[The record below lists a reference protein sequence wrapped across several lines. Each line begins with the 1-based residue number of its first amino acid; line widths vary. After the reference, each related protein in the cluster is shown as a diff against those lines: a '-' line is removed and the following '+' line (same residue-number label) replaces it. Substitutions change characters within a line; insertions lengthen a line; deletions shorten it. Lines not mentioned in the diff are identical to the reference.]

1 MDFAAGFSPC
11 FRTET
16 HHGAAHA
23 RAYLCG
29 LLQGARGRKNI
40 ERMEELVPDLNYQ
53 GVQQFISDSPW
64 EASRLM
70 TEVARQADGFLGGV
84 SDSRLILDGSDFSK
98 KGEKSVGVARQYNG
112 NRGKLDNCQAAVF
125 AALSAGHLVTPVGVR
140 LYLPQEWCGEA
151 ARCEEAGIPEGA
163 RIFRTKTQLGLDLVV
178 EARDRGV
185 RHRMVCAD
193 GGFGK
198 DPAFL
203 RGLDDSG
210 EDFVIEVH
218 CDQRLYRDVPWPEAL
233 SAGGAPVRSRRQQG
247 GQAVRVDE
255 WVRRQPESAWERLK
269 IRDST
274 RGWVEVNF
282 VAERV
287 WLWDGREDAPRLWWG
302 LAWQNPDE
310 GPAGRIHYA
319 LSNAAAT
326 ADPREL
332 VRHGVHRY
340 WIERVFQ
347 DAKSEAGMADY
358 QTRGWRGWHHHMAL
372 VALAMFFLL
381 KEKVLHAATTT
392 ELALTTG
399 EIVFALSLLLP
410 QRVRDFEATC
420 DMVEARRRKRWTD
433 QLRRQRKTAIARPP
447 LLPLET

>member
-1 MDFAAGFSPC
+1 MDFADGFSSC

-40 ERMEELVPDLNYQ
+40 ERMEELVPDFNYQ

-64 EASRLM
+64 EAASLLD
-70 TEVARQADGFLGGV
+70 EVARQADGFLGGA
-84 SDSRLILDGSDFSK
+84 SDSRLILDGSDFTK

-112 NRGKLDNCQAAVF
+112 NRGKVDNCQAAVF
-125 AALSAGHLVTPVGVR
+125 AALSAGPLVTPVGVR
-140 LYLPQEWCGEA
+140 LYLSREWCGDVA
-151 ARCEEAGIPEGA
+151 KCTQAGIPEEA
-163 RIFRTKTQLGLDLVV
+163 RTFRTKTQLGLDLVV
-178 EARDRGV
+178 EARARGV

-198 DPAFL
+198 EPAFL
-203 RGLDDSG
+203 GGLDDLG

-218 CDQRLYRDVPWPEAL
+218 CDQRLYQEAPWPEAV
-233 SAGGAPVRSRRQQG
+233 AEGAAPGRPRRQQG
-247 GQAVRVDE
+247 GQAMRVDE
-255 WVRRQPESAWERLK
+255 WVRQQPENAWERLK

-287 WLWDGREDAPRLWWG
+287 WLWDGREEVPRLWWG

-319 LSNAAAT
+319 LSNAGT
-326 ADPREL
+326 EADPREL

-399 EIVFALSLLLP
+399 EIVFALTLLLP
-410 QRVRDFEATC
+410 VRVRDFAATC
-420 DMVEARRRKRWTD
+420 AMVEARRRKRWAD
-433 QLRRQRKTAIARPP
+433 QQRRQRKTSTERPP
-447 LLPLET
+447 LLPFET